1 MVTLMFFSQSYAE
14 TTIKLAIIDN
24 FHYQKFVTTRY
35 KEYYLLGLDL
45 AVIEA
50 KKNGINIKY
59 KIFQYDDEPLSI
71 LGKIPELVEWKPDL
85 ILGPRDSNRFLLLA
99 HYIKNTL
106 TLSPFATST
115 DIKNMPDNFYTIPL
129 LSDYE
134 AVAIYDF
141 IHFNFKNKSAF
152 ILTES
157 DCKSCMDVSKKI
169 LSTWKRNSTKTIGQ
183 NFYASSNSSNIDL
196 NEKLNSIDGNQII
209 ILPNLAHNTAYF
221 MEKISGFFS
230 KGKTTFVGGDGWG
243 DWKDTEVGKLGA
255 DNLYEAY
262 HIVPWSLDVALP
274 GVSEFYQ
281 KYKTYYNETPKNKLS
296 FVIYR
301 TILSATTAYRQN
313 QDQFK
318 GDYRYKLM
326 ESYKKSLAQDPCWFK
341 PTQYVVYK
349 IKNKKNCVYALINPV
364 SHSVQM
370 DGISILSGKKCS
382 NDD

>member
-1 MVTLMFFSQSYAE
+1 MFFSQSYAE

-157 DCKSCMDVSKKI
+157 DCKSCMDVSKK
-169 LSTWKRNSTKTIGQ
+169 
-183 NFYASSNSSNIDL
+183 NIKHV
-196 NEKLNSIDGNQII
+196 EKKQYKNNR
-209 ILPNLAHNTAYF
+209 
-221 MEKISGFFS
+221 S
-230 KGKTTFVGGDGWG
+230 KF
-243 DWKDTEVGKLGA
+243 L
-255 DNLYEAY
+255 
-262 HIVPWSLDVALP
+262 
-274 GVSEFYQ
+274 
-281 KYKTYYNETPKNKLS
+281 
-296 FVIYR
+296 R
-301 TILSATTAYRQN
+301 
-313 QDQFK
+313 
-318 GDYRYKLM
+318 
-326 ESYKKSLAQDPCWFK
+326 
-341 PTQYVVYK
+341 
-349 IKNKKNCVYALINPV
+349 IK
-364 SHSVQM
+364 
-370 DGISILSGKKCS
+370 
-382 NDD
+382 